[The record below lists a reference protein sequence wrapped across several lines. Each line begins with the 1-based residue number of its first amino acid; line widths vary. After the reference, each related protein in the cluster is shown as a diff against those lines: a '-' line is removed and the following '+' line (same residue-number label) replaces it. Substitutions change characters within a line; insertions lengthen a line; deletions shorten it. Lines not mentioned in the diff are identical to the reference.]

1 MFNLIVAGDVYHFFQ
16 ADEGQETFP
25 VSRLFESTAE
35 DIRSKLL
42 PLYPESLAYLES
54 LPVLFITEPEKDD
67 DRIADYSEVR
77 IGFISNSKVKKLK
90 NETVIEFKFTILT
103 NLGRCKLA
111 SELIYSQI
119 LQLGSF
125 GLHRTHWSVKDLEL
139 KKVLNVLG
147 IDIFLPPLP
156 ATNINPPDKPHEKEI
171 ISNVSSYLNLILK
184 HEFGENEEVFY
195 RGHSDFRYELTP
207 SLYRKSVEGNF
218 RYRQNESE
226 MITELLT
233 VQPAEFMSDRYM
245 LDKLVRMQHYGL
257 PTRLLDVTTN
267 PLIALYFACSSIKSE
282 NGIEVD
288 GNVIIMTTPKNQIK
302 FFDSDTVS
310 CIANLSRLPEHQKKL
325 LDYKLDKDLFN
336 STDACE
342 QLLHLIKDEKSYFKH
357 IIEPKDLKRIIVV
370 KGRMTNPRINSQ
382 SGAFLIF
389 GEDAI
394 LPETGYSELRI
405 RKFRIGNKGAI
416 MEQLA
421 RFGINE
427 STVYPGIEKA
437 AGEIAKKYDT
447 FRKNIF

>member
-1 MFNLIVAGDVYHFFQ
+1 MFNLIVAGDAYQFFQ

-42 PLYPESLAYLES
+42 PLSSESLAYLES

-67 DRIADYSEVR
+67 ERIADYSEVR

-90 NETVIEFKFTILT
+90 YETLIEFNFRIIT

-111 SELIYSQI
+111 SDLIYSHI

-125 GLHRTHWSVKDLEL
+125 GLHRTHWSIKDLEI
-139 KKVLNVLG
+139 KNVLNILG
-147 IDIFLPPLP
+147 IDIPLP
-156 ATNINPPDKPHEKEI
+156 TLTAKNTNPPDKLQEEI
-171 ISNVSSYLNLILK
+171 ISDVGSYLNEVLK
-184 HEFGENEEVFY
+184 LEFGESEEVFY

-207 SLYRKSVEGNF
+207 SIYRKSVEGNF

-226 MITELLT
+226 MIKELLT
-233 VQPAEFMSDRYM
+233 VQPAEFMGDRYM

-282 NGIEVD
+282 NGVEVD
-288 GNVIIMTTPKNQIK
+288 GNVIIMKTPKNQIK

-325 LDYKLDKDLFN
+325 LDYNLEKDLFN

-357 IIEPKDLKRIIVV
+357 IIEPQDLKRIILV

-389 GEDAI
+389 GEDAV
-394 LPETGYSELRI
+394 LPETGYSDLKI
-405 RKFRIGNKGAI
+405 SKFRIGNKGAI

-447 FRKNIF
+447 FRKNIL